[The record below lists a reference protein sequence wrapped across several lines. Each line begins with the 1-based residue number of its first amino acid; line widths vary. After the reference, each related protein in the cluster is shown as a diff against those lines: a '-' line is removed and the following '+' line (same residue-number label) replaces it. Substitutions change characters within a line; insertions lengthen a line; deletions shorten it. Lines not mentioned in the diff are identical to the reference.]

1 RTLTE
6 PVQGLPQELPP
17 IRGLVLTTA
26 KERADVP
33 LVSPLPAELDGAPLV
48 AHWQYNLG
56 RAVAVTTDAG
66 QKWTRSWGEA
76 QLYRKFWGQLVRWML
91 RPTENENFTLSMQ
104 EKDGEVTFVVNAVD
118 KQNEFLNFLKLNA
131 QVVQP
136 PDANGKVSTAKVEFR
151 QTEPG
156 KYEGKFRA
164 EAAGSYFLS
173 VATTDAAGRPTL
185 LSSGLDISY
194 PPEYRDLESNRDLLE
209 NLAQITDG
217 RVVPMKEAADVD
229 FFLREQA
236 PAYRLQDA
244 WPPILLIALCL
255 FLADV
260 AVRRIAIEPAEV
272 AEFFR
277 RVWQTMRRKPVVETT
292 VAMERLR
299 SVKAEVGEQLRTRR
313 FEVDPLTPPAESV
326 LGALDEKK
334 GATTSSLSPPPPP
347 PPKLAPEGEKK
358 EETNFDRLLRA
369 KQEALRKRQE
379 ERDKK

>member
-1 RTLTE
+1 
-6 PVQGLPQELPP
+6 
-17 IRGLVLTTA
+17 
-26 KERADVP
+26 
-33 LVSPLPAELDGAPLV
+33 
-48 AHWQYNLG
+48 
-56 RAVAVTTDAG
+56 
-66 QKWTRSWGEA
+66 
-76 QLYRKFWGQLVRWML
+76 ML
-91 RPTENENFTLSMQ
+91 RPSENENFTLSMQ
-104 EKDGEVTFVVNAVD
+104 EKDGEVTFVVNAID

-136 PDANGKVSTAKVEFR
+136 PDANGKVSTSKVDFR

-173 VATTDAAGRPTL
+173 VATTDPSGRPTL

-217 RVVPMKEAADVD
+217 RVIPLKEAADAD

-277 RVWQTMRRKPVVETT
+277 RVWRTMRRKPVVETT
-292 VAMERLR
+292 VAMDRLR
-299 SVKAEVGEQLRTRR
+299 SVKAEVGEQLRSRR
-313 FEVDPLTPPAESV
+313 FEVDPLVPPAESV
-326 LGALDEKK
+326 LAAHEERKEAPGR
-334 GATTSSLSPPPPP
+334 SSLIPPPPP